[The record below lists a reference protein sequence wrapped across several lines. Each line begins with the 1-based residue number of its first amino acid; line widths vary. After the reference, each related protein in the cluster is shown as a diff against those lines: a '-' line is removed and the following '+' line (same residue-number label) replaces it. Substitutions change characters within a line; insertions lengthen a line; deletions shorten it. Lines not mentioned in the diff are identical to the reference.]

1 MATTH
6 GSGVV
11 AVKSRALLNHYTR
24 DSQATS
30 HTVVGRPTPEA
41 QQWKQNTLLVSQ
53 LLTCKSV
60 LPIIKIKSDG
70 FLFVHTSDVPLPF
83 LIRDIL
89 SSPP

>member
-11 AVKSRALLNHYTR
+11 AVKSRTLLNHYTR